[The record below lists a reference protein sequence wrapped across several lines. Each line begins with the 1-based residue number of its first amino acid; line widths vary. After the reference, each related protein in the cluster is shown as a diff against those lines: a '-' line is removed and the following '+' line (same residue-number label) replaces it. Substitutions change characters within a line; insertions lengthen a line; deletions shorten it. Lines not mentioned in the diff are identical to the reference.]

1 MEIKHIKLEAEPDV
15 VYDIANID
23 KIKLDTL
30 YDLVYNEQTGLLKK
44 IAELEEKINKI
55 SYDSD
60 TKPDYPDYDY

>member
-15 VYDIANID
+15 VYDLANID

-30 YDLVYNEQTGLLKK
+30 YDLVYDAENGLLKK
-44 IAELEEKINKI
+44 IADLEDKINKM
-55 SYDSD
+55 SYDPD